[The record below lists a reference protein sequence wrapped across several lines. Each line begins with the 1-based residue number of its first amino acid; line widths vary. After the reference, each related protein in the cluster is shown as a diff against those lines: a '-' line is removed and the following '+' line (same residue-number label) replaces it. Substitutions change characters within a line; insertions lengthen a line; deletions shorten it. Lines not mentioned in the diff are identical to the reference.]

1 MVYRSA
7 RCSTCKCRRVKCD
20 STLPSCQR
28 CRKAGRICVW
38 DPEGELTLPYKSEN
52 VFAQGQSRRLK
63 RGADNALYSIAVK
76 RSLPPSLSITVE
88 LHAFHYWAENF
99 TYVPDDLPDIEQE
112 YNSYAL
118 SAWNRAKPGSTLHLA
133 VSAYSL
139 AVFGRTRRM
148 YKILE
153 VADKYYT
160 SSVVKMREE
169 IQELSN
175 ERIDQLLISTIL
187 MTSYENTMYRRRK
200 QYGLH
205 PTPVVNGVS
214 CPLWKD
220 IWHHRGTIGLLHAR
234 QQQVCPR
241 RSALDRAVRRPMIRS
256 SILQGETVDAWLQ
269 NGALFG
275 EEGPTLA
282 FDALMVRVA
291 AFRSKSLGC
300 FRHID
305 SGLAKDMTTLND
317 LTVEAQDLDHALDTW
332 SLGLPEDFTFSL
344 HLLGKEADSK
354 NSLQYEGAT
363 HRYATYG
370 HAAIWN
376 RYRAVRLV
384 VNGVRL
390 RLLSAQ
396 DQFSQEAMRLDA
408 KLENCEKTINA
419 LATDMCRSIPFFF
432 TVNTTKAVDGPS
444 LGAGSISES
453 EHYIPNIAALLTW
466 PLGVAVSIEA
476 VPYHYKLW
484 LRRRLKK
491 IASVL
496 GNDVVQ
502 HVAERKVLKI

>member
-7 RCSTCKCRRVKCD
+7 RCSTCKCRRVKVCGSIQAEPASDTQHCQCD

-38 DPEGELTLPYKSEN
+38 DPEGELTLHYKSEN

-76 RSLPPSLSITVE
+76 RSLPPSLSIPVE

-99 TYVPDDLPDIEQE
+99 TYGPDDLPDIEQE

-214 CPLWKD
+214 
-220 IWHHRGTIGLLHAR
+220 
-234 QQQVCPR
+234 
-241 RSALDRAVRRPMIRS
+241 SLDRAVRRPMIRS

-354 NSLQYEGAT
+354 NPSLQYEGGT

-396 DQFSQEAMRLDA
+396 DQFSQEAMRLDI

-419 LATDMCRSIPFFF
+419 LATDMCRSISFFF

-484 LRRRLKK
+484 LRRRLKT